1 MIRHFPLSIYNP
13 SFLYDRTPSFSR
25 LNHNFVINYENFP
38 SSNQI
43 HMSSILQICRKISN
57 TRQKVQLQSPKGKK
71 FAKYLKTV
79 KRPFA
84 VLNPVKICFYFMFSI
99 SFNSVDHTSLNW
111 PGLGWYLS
119 VGCFSLLQIRF
130 SSLKLGGILQNTFFF
145 KLLNIASFL
154 HWPNDINATVQHWTF
169 LCEKKHLS
177 ENVNARSVQDHFR
190 NDKVWVWQVAFG
202 DEWGTQDSLPVE
214 TLHIANFRIWENSL
228 HNTTKI
234 PFLIWEI
241 LKWPKGQSAYRI
253 DPPPFELSRFTWVS
267 LANCLA
273 VMQLSIYFQLDF
285 WCLVN

>member
-1 MIRHFPLSIYNP
+1 
-13 SFLYDRTPSFSR
+13 
-25 LNHNFVINYENFP
+25 
-38 SSNQI
+38 
-43 HMSSILQICRKISN
+43 
-57 TRQKVQLQSPKGKK
+57 
-71 FAKYLKTV
+71 
-79 KRPFA
+79 
-84 VLNPVKICFYFMFSI
+84 MFSM
-99 SFNSVDHTSLNW
+99 SFKSVDHTSLNW
-111 PGLGWYLS
+111 LGLGSGWYLS
-119 VGCFSLLQIRF
+119 VGFFSLLQIRF
-130 SSLKLGGILQNTFFF
+130 SSLKLGGMLQNTFFKTF
-145 KLLNIASFL
+145 TEYCIFSSLAKWHQRNSPTL
-154 HWPNDINATVQHWTF
+154 DISVW
-169 LCEKKHLS
+169 KKHPS

-214 TLHIANFRIWENSL
+214 TLHIANFRIWENSI

-273 VMQLSIYFQLDF
+273 VMKLSIYFQLDF

>member
-1 MIRHFPLSIYNP
+1 
-13 SFLYDRTPSFSR
+13 
-25 LNHNFVINYENFP
+25 
-38 SSNQI
+38 
-43 HMSSILQICRKISN
+43 
-57 TRQKVQLQSPKGKK
+57 
-71 FAKYLKTV
+71 
-79 KRPFA
+79 
-84 VLNPVKICFYFMFSI
+84 MFSI
-99 SFNSVDHTSLNW
+99 YFKSVDHTSLNW

-119 VGCFSLLQIRF
+119 VGFFSLLQIRF
-130 SSLKLGGILQNTFFF
+130 SSLKLGGILQNTFF
-145 KLLNIASFL
+145 LNYWIL
-154 HWPNDINATVQHWTF
+154 HLFFIGQMTSTQQSNAGHFCV
-169 LCEKKHLS
+169 KKHPS

-190 NDKVWVWQVAFG
+190 NDKVWGWQVAFG

-214 TLHIANFRIWENSL
+214 TLHIANFRIWENSI

>member
-1 MIRHFPLSIYNP
+1 
-13 SFLYDRTPSFSR
+13 
-25 LNHNFVINYENFP
+25 
-38 SSNQI
+38 
-43 HMSSILQICRKISN
+43 
-57 TRQKVQLQSPKGKK
+57 
-71 FAKYLKTV
+71 
-79 KRPFA
+79 
-84 VLNPVKICFYFMFSI
+84 MFSI
-99 SFNSVDHTSLNW
+99 SFKSVDHTSWTWLDLVDIW
-111 PGLGWYLS
+111 VLAS
-119 VGCFSLLQIRF
+119 FHFSKFDLVP
-130 SSLKLGGILQNTFFF
+130 SSWEESFKTLFF

-154 HWPNDINATVQHWTF
+154 HWPNDINATVQRWTF
-169 LCEKKHLS
+169 LCEKKHPS
-177 ENVNARSVQDHFR
+177 ENVNARSVQDHFH